1 MLFPINLPD
10 KPIIL
15 ASGSPRRAEILK
27 KIGLR
32 FAVQPSAIDECQPW
46 DHRSPAEYTQ
56 ELAKRKA
63 RAVAAPI
70 NNGIVIG
77 ADTIVVLGA
86 ELLGK
91 PASEAEAREMLRRL
105 AGKTHRV
112 FTGFAIIDRP
122 SNHEVAAS
130 EMTEVTFRDL
140 DDAEIAA
147 YVRSGEPMDKA
158 GAYGIQD
165 ASAVFAER
173 INGCFYNVV
182 GFPLTRF
189 YLTLHSFFRNHG
201 KGGL

>member
-1 MLFPINLPD
+1 MFFPLNLPD

-27 KIGLR
+27 KIGLH
-32 FAVQPSAIDECQPW
+32 FIIQPSAIDESQA
-46 DHRSPAEYTQ
+46 RNGSPMEYTQ
-56 ELAKRKA
+56 DLAKRKA
-63 RAVAAPI
+63 CAVAAQI
-70 NNGIVIG
+70 DNGIVIG
-77 ADTIVVLGA
+77 ADTIVVLGK
-86 ELLGK
+86 EILGK
-91 PASEAEAREMLRRL
+91 PASEAEAEAMLRRL

-112 FTGFAIIDRP
+112 FTGFAIVDRP
-122 SNHEVAAS
+122 SNREITDG
-130 EMTEVTFRDL
+130 EMTEVTFREL

-147 YVRSGEPMDKA
+147 YVRSGEAMDKA

-189 YLTLHSFFRNHG
+189 YLTWRSFFGNHR

>member
-1 MLFPINLPD
+1 MLLPINLPD

-27 KIGLR
+27 KIGLSFTIR
-32 FAVQPSAIDECQPW
+32 PSVIDERQSVDCP
-46 DHRSPAEYTQ
+46 PAEYTQ
-56 ELAKRKA
+56 DLAKRKA
-63 RAVAAPI
+63 QAVAAQI
-70 NNGIVIG
+70 NDGIVIG
-77 ADTIVVLGA
+77 ADTIVVLGKKIF
-86 ELLGK
+86 GK
-91 PASEAEAREMLRRL
+91 PSSAAEAGEMLRRL

-122 SNHEVAAS
+122 SNRAVTAG
-130 EMTEVTFRDL
+130 EMTEVAFREL

-147 YVRSGEPMDKA
+147 YVRSGEAMDKA

-165 ASAVFAER
+165 ASAAFVER

-182 GFPLTRF
+182 GFPLARF
-189 YLTLHSFFRNHG
+189 YLTLRSFYGSRG